1 MVNNDH
7 TVTQAKLHLREC
19 KNRPSLHPRVT
30 HWDLTT
36 HVSIG
41 QKKKNLT
48 AHKHSKSFGSLEVI
62 TMFKH

>member
-30 HWDLTT
+30 HWDLTA

-41 QKKKNLT
+41 QKKK
-48 AHKHSKSFGSLEVI
+48 KSNRTQTQQKLWVI
-62 TMFKH
+62 RGYNNV